1 MLIYIVFVFP
11 YVRSYVRSCV
21 RYISLFL
28 LSSVTLVEFTT
39 KFWLKF
45 LQWCMSHLS
54 LIRKHSIWT
63 KVTLEGWLSHHA
75 RPTLKY
81 DKVLFKVSHVVYI

>member
-1 MLIYIVFVFP
+1 MLMYIVFVFP

-28 LSSVTLVEFTT
+28 LSSVTLVEFTS

-45 LQWCMSHLS
+45 LQWCMSHLKFYLDQS
-54 LIRKHSIWT
+54 YPGGLAVTSCWANLKSTT
-63 KVTLEGWLSHHA
+63 KFC
-75 RPTLKY
+75 LKF
-81 DKVLFKVSHVVYI
+81 LMWCIFK